1 MMQEAWSVPV
11 REALHF
17 LGWRGG
23 PIEPSLKDRL
33 RALCEQVQRELEPR
47 TIVRTFDIGED
58 GVFAGTR
65 FCPEGGDVRTM
76 LAPCHQGVLL
86 AATLGA
92 QSERMLLRAQVRD
105 AADAL
110 LLDAVLSAAIEAVCD
125 AQEAALRRSL
135 HAQGLYLTD
144 RFSPGYGDM
153 PLAQS
158 AEILAVLDAPRRI
171 GLTLTA
177 SALMLPR
184 KSVTAVMG
192 VSRVPVARRPSG
204 CEACSARETCALRRG
219 RAPGDDREETGKVS
233 ESGEGGNG

>member
-1 MMQEAWSVPV
+1 MEQEKLRVPV

-23 PIEPSLKDRL
+23 PVEPALRDRL
-33 RALCEQVQRELEPR
+33 RALCGQVQRELEPR
-47 TIVRTFDIGED
+47 TIVRTFDICED
-58 GVFAGTR
+58 GAFAGTSFR
-65 FCPEGGDVRTM
+65 PEGGDVRAM
-76 LAPCHQGVLL
+76 LAPCFQGVLL

-92 QSERMLLRAQVRD
+92 QSERMLLRAQARD

-110 LLDAVLSAAIEAVCD
+110 LLDAALSAAIEAVCD
-125 AQEAALRRSL
+125 AQEAALRRAL

-158 AEILAVLDAPRRI
+158 AQILAVLDAPRRI

-177 SALMLPR
+177 SGLMLPR

-192 VSRVPVARRPSG
+192 VSRTPVAHRPSG

-219 RAPGDDREETGKVS
+219 RAADDREDAGV
-233 ESGEGGNG
+233 GGNTGDGGSSR

>member
-1 MMQEAWSVPV
+1 MEQERLTIPV

-17 LGWRGG
+17 LGWRGA
-23 PIEPSLKDRL
+23 PVEPELEDRL
-33 RALCEQVQRELEPR
+33 RTLCAQVGTTLEPR
-47 TIVRTFDIGED
+47 TLVRTFDIGED

-65 FCPEGGDVRTM
+65 FCPAGSDVHAM
-76 LAPCHQGVLL
+76 LAPCFQGVLL

-92 QSERMLLRAQVRD
+92 QSERMLLRAQARD

-125 AQEAALRRSL
+125 AQEAALRRTFQ
-135 HAQGLYLTD
+135 AQGLFLTD

-158 AEILAVLDAPRRI
+158 AQILAVLDAPRRI
-171 GLTLTA
+171 GLTLSA
-177 SALMLPR
+177 SGLMLPR

-192 VSRVPVARRPSG
+192 VSREPVARRPSG
-204 CEACSARETCALRRG
+204 CEACSARETCAFRRG
-219 RAPGDDREETGKVS
+219 KAIHDEEEARNSGNKNGGDRG
-233 ESGEGGNG
+233 